1 MENKILPP
9 YSAEQLM
16 EMAGKYIGQ
25 WREVKEH
32 DREDAEAIFVAAG
45 IEALTRF
52 DASKT
57 KGGARGYQMAWAMGQ
72 VKIYFRHRAEAC
84 GAENVSLDRE
94 VHTGEEDG
102 RDTLADVIAGPVQE
116 SPEHKEMRERVA
128 MAVASLSD
136 QESAV
141 MTGLYFRGMNLTE
154 IAREM
159 GVTSS
164 RVAQIE
170 KSAAESLRYRL
181 AEYAAA

>member
-1 MENKILPP
+1 VEKEILPP

-25 WREVKEH
+25 WPGVKEH
-32 DREDAEAIFVAAG
+32 DREDAEAVFVAAG

-52 DASKT
+52 DSRKSE
-57 KGGARGYQMAWAMGQ
+57 GGARGYQMSWAMGQ
-72 VKIYFRHRAEAC
+72 VKNYFRHRSETC
-84 GAENVSLDRE
+84 GAENVSLGKDIAADGKGDRE
-94 VHTGEEDG
+94 
-102 RDTLADVIAGPVQE
+102 TLADVIPGRAEE
-116 SPEHKEMRERVA
+116 SPEHREMRERVA
-128 MAVASLSD
+128 TAVASLSE

-141 MTGLYFRGMNLTE
+141 MTGLYFRGLNRRQ

-159 GVTSS
+159 GITSS

-170 KSAAESLRYRL
+170 KNATEALRYRL

>member
-1 MENKILPP
+1 VKNEILPP

-45 IEALTRF
+45 VEALARF
-52 DASKT
+52 DASKS

-72 VKIYFRHRAEAC
+72 VKNYFRHRAEAC
-84 GAENVSLDRE
+84 GAENVSLGKEIRNGVD
-94 VHTGEEDG
+94 DNP
-102 RDTLADVIAGPVQE
+102 DTLADVLPGKPEE

-141 MTGLYFRGMNLTE
+141 MTAIYFQGKSVPE
-154 IAREM
+154 IAEEM
-159 GVTSS
+159 GVSLC
-164 RVAQIE
+164 RIYQIE
-170 KSAAESLRYRL
+170 KNAAESLRYRL
-181 AEYAAA
+181 ADYAAA